1 MTAFGMFI
9 LTASIGITQAADA
22 STERDALRA
31 LVKATY
37 KQTDMDDLV
46 KKYEKKYISDDVKKY
61 GGYASILIRLTVE
74 KRISAEWTF

>member
-22 STERDALRA
+22 SAERDALRA
-31 LVKATY
+31 LGKATY
-37 KQTDMDDLV
+37 KQANIDDVV
-46 KKYEKKYISDDVKKY
+46 KKYEKKNISEDIKKY
-61 GGYASILIRLTVE
+61 GGYASIIVRLAVE